1 MSGIQ
6 AIAQKDTT
14 RYPISD
20 RRGDPLSNTSRNP
33 FDLRDTGLIK
43 RDIEYDPKT
52 RQYYIIEKI
61 GNSYY
66 RVPTSMSFEEFWRIR
81 SQQAE
86 SDYFKRRA
94 EALSRLNLKSPRPH
108 TRVYDRLFDRIF
120 GTSGNGLK
128 VDIKPSGEVNVMAG
142 YQGQNIKN
150 PTLPERARKNGG
162 FDFDMN
168 AKLNVNAN
176 IGDKLKFPINYNTL
190 SNLGFDNQLKLDY
203 KGMDDEIL
211 KSLEAGNI
219 SFQSRSTLIPS
230 AQNLFGVKTQLQF
243 GKLFV
248 TAALANQ
255 KSTRQSVQLQGG
267 AGIQNF
273 SKKLHDYEENR
284 HFLLAQYFRNN
295 YNKTMANLPVVNSQV
310 VVQRVEVWVTNR
322 TGATT
327 DARDIVG
334 LMDLGESQPYNPN
347 VRSLT
352 NSPLPQNGANDLY
365 GSLTSNPAAR
375 NPSAIN
381 SLLLSKGLR
390 AVDDYEKTF
399 ARKLSAT
406 DYYFNP
412 QAGFISIQVPLQ
424 SDEVLAV
431 AYQYTYN
438 GRVYQVG
445 EFSQDVALDSTQ
457 GVQKVLFLK
466 LLKATSQRVQLP
478 IWGLM
483 MKNVYSLDLFGGIQ
497 KEDFK
502 LNVLYEEPSGG
513 LKRYLPES
521 SQAVDGKPL
530 LRILNLDR
538 LNNRNDPQPD
548 GVFDYIEGFT
558 ILPTMGRVVF
568 PVLEPFG
575 RDLDTL
581 AFSGM
586 PAATKKKY
594 VYYQLYDSIKA
605 IAETYANLDRFVM
618 QGQVKGSA
626 GGSEIMLNTFN
637 IPPGSVI
644 VTAGGQL
651 LKEGIDYIVDYN
663 LGSVKIINQGILS
676 SNIPVSVSFENNAS
690 FGIQQRGF
698 TGLRLDY
705 VANKKMTWGATYA
718 KLSERPFFTK
728 MLYGED
734 PIRNTMYGLDF
745 S

>member
-1 MSGIQ
+1 LYFHLTKRNRLKPVCYFLSITILLLAGIPAMS
-6 AIAQKDTT
+6 QKDTT
-14 RYPISD
+14 VHYPIND
-20 RRGDPLSNTSRNP
+20 RRGDPLSDRSGNP
-33 FDLRDTGLIK
+33 FDIRDTSLIK
-43 RDIEYDPKT
+43 RHIEYDPRT

-61 GNSYY
+61 GSSYY
-66 RVPTSMSFEEFWRIR
+66 RKPMSMSFDEFWKIR
-81 SQQAE
+81 GQQSEA
-86 SDYFKRRA
+86 DYFKKRA
-94 EALSRLNLKSPRPH
+94 DALTLLNLKVPRPKV
-108 TRVYDRLFDRIF
+108 RVYDKLFDRIF
-120 GTSGNGLK
+120 GVVGNGLK
-128 VDIKPSGEVNVMAG
+128 VDIRPTGEVNIMAG
-142 YQGQNIKN
+142 YQGQNIEN

-176 IGDKLKFPINYNTL
+176 IGEKLKFPINYNTL

-203 KGMDDEIL
+203 KGMDDEII

-219 SFQSRSTLIPS
+219 SFQTRSTLIPS

-243 GKLFV
+243 GRLYV

-255 KSTRQSVQLQGG
+255 KSTRQAVALQGG
-267 AGIQNF
+267 ASTQNF
-273 SKKLHDYEENR
+273 SKKLDDYEENR
-284 HFLLAQYFRNN
+284 HFLLGQYFRNT
-295 YNKTMANLPVVNSQV
+295 YNKTMSNLPVVNSQV
-310 VVQRVEVWVTNR
+310 QIQRMEVWVTNR

-334 LMDLGESQPYNPN
+334 LMDLAEPRPYNPA

-352 NSPLPQNGANDLY
+352 TNQLPANGANDLY
-365 GSLTSNPAAR
+365 ASLVSNPSSRNPAAV
-375 NPSAIN
+375 N

-390 AVDDYEKTF
+390 PVDDYEKTF
-399 ARKLSAT
+399 ARKLSPA

-412 QAGFISIQVPLQ
+412 QVGFVSLNVQLQ

-445 EFSQDVALDSTQ
+445 EFSQDVALDSSR
-457 GVQKVLFLK
+457 GVQKILFLK
-466 LLKATSQRVQLP
+466 LLKATSQRTELP
-478 IWGLM
+478 TWGWM

-497 KEDFK
+497 REDFK

-521 SQAVDGKPL
+521 SPSVDGKSL

-548 GVFDYIEGFT
+548 GVFDYIDGFT
-558 ILPTMGRVVF
+558 ILPQMGRVVF

-581 AFSGM
+581 AFSGQSL
-586 PAATKKKY
+586 ATKKKY

-605 IAETYANLDRFVM
+605 IAQTYANLNRFVM

-626 GGSEIMLNTFN
+626 GGSEISLGAFN
-637 IPPGSVI
+637 VPPGSVI

-651 LKEGIDYIVDYN
+651 LKEGIDYVVDYN
-663 LGSVKIINQGILS
+663 LGSVKILNAGILS
-676 SNIPVSVSFENNAS
+676 SNIPVSISLRTMPVSEYSKGDLRAC
-690 FGIQQRGF
+690 
-698 TGLRLDY
+698 GLIILP
-705 VANKKMTWGATYA
+705 VKN
-718 KLSERPFFTK
+718 
-728 MLYGED
+728 
-734 PIRNTMYGLDF
+734 
-745 S
+745 